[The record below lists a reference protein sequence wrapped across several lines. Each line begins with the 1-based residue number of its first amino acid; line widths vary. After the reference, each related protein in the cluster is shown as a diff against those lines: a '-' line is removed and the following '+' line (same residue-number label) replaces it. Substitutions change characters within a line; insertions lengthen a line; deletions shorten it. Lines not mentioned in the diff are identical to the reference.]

1 MAICWIFLER
11 SKEDSV
17 TASRGALV
25 SLFFTICAI
34 LDCRNIFYES
44 IAKIKL
50 KRYTRGTGPE
60 MSFLTLWF

>member
-1 MAICWIFLER
+1 VLLYQFFLPF
-11 SKEDSV
+11 
-17 TASRGALV
+17 AL
-25 SLFFTICAI
+25 I

-60 MSFLTLWF
+60 MPFLTLWF